1 MTLFDK
7 ILLCIVRVVI
17 QFVVAQHRDDVGGV
31 DDDDDEYWKIYNR
44 KLLCLE
50 EIN

>member
-7 ILLCIVRVVI
+7 ISLCIVRVVI
-17 QFVVAQHRDDVGGV
+17 YFVVAQHRDDGG
-31 DDDDDEYWKIYNR
+31 DDNDHWKIYNW
-44 KLLCLE
+44 KLLCLQ

>member
-17 QFVVAQHRDDVGGV
+17 YFVVAQHRDDGGGG
-31 DDDDDEYWKIYNR
+31 DDNDHWKIYNR
-44 KLLCLE
+44 KLLCLQ

>member
-7 ILLCIVRVVI
+7 ILLCTVRVVI
-17 QFVVAQHRDDVGGV
+17 YFVVAQHTDFGGGV
-31 DDDDDEYWKIYNR
+31 DDDDEYWKIYNW
-44 KLLCLE
+44 KLLCLQ

>member
-7 ILLCIVRVVI
+7 ILLCIVRIVI
-17 QFVVAQHRDDVGGV
+17 YFAVAQHRDDGGGN
-31 DDDDDEYWKIYNR
+31 DDDHWKIYNW
-44 KLLCLE
+44 KLLCLQ